1 MKYGILGT
9 GSVAQTIGSKL
20 IQLGH
25 EVKMGSRDSKN
36 EKALNWAKKN
46 GAKASV
52 GTFAEAASFGERIF
66 NCVQGIHAIEA
77 ITSAGPDKFKDKI
90 LIDLTN
96 PYIYKDGHISLDP
109 KYCGNTCLGQEIQKF
124 LPKTK
129 VVKTLNY
136 LGFNLMTNPASLS
149 EPITGFYCGNDDKAK
164 EEVNKILH
172 DFGWTDTFDLGDISM
187 SRYTEM
193 LGAFWVP
200 VYGKLGNMDWGFKL
214 VRNLKKK

>member
-25 EVKMGSRDSKN
+25 EVKMGSRDAKN

-46 GAKASV
+46 GAKATV
-52 GTFAEAASFGERIF
+52 GTFADAASFGERIF
-66 NCVQGIHAIEA
+66 NCVKGIHAIEV

-96 PYIYKDGHISLDP
+96 PYIYNDGHISLDP
-109 KYCGNTCLGQEIQKF
+109 KYSSNTCLGQEIQKF

>member
-9 GSVAQTIGSKL
+9 GNVAQEIGSEL
-20 IQLGH
+20 IKLGH
-25 EVKMGSRDSKN
+25 EVKMGSRDAKN

-46 GAKASV
+46 GAKATV

-77 ITSAGPDKFKDKI
+77 ITSVGPDKFKDKI

-96 PYIYKDGHISLDP
+96 PYIYVDGHITLDP
-109 KYCGNTCLGQEIQKF
+109 KYSGNTCLGQEIQKL

-129 VVKTLNY
+129 VMKTLNY

>member
-9 GSVAQTIGSKL
+9 GNVAQEIGSKL
-20 IQLGH
+20 IKLGH
-25 EVKMGSRDSKN
+25 EVKLGSRDAKN

-46 GAKASV
+46 GAKATV
-52 GTFAEAASFGERIF
+52 GTFAEAAAFGERIF

-90 LIDLTN
+90 LIDISN
-96 PYIYKDGHISLDP
+96 PYNYKDGHISLDP
-109 KYCGNTCLGQEIQKF
+109 KYSGNTCLGQEIQKF

-136 LGFNLMTNPASLS
+136 LGFNLMTNPGSLS
-149 EPITGFYCGNDDKAK
+149 EPITGFYCGNDNKSK